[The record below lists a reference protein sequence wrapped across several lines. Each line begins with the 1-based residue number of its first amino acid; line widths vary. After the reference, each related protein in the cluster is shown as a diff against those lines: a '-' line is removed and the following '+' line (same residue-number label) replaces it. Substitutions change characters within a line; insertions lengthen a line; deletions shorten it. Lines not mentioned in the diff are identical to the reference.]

1 MTRDPAW
8 LTDDL
13 EGLKRSHLL
22 RPRRLVQSLGP
33 GRSLI
38 DGLELVDFSTNDYLG
53 LARDSR
59 LILASADIP
68 TGAGASPLVTG
79 RSEQYSQL
87 EQDIADFEGTE
98 SALLFPSGF
107 AANLGSV
114 AALVGPGD
122 TVFSDRLNHASL
134 IDGCRLSGARLRIYH
149 QDSLDSL
156 DQQLAAADTSPR
168 RLIVTDGL
176 FSMDGTVAPLNTLC
190 DLAESHDAM
199 LLVDEAHATGVLGDT
214 GRGTCEF
221 LNVEDKVTLRI
232 GTLSKAVGAAGGFV
246 AGSAAI
252 VDFLWHHARTQVF
265 STAIPPA
272 TCAAASAGLRL
283 IAENNQLQQHLQQLA
298 TRLRQHIARLGLD
311 TPSVDGPIV
320 PIILGDPAVAV
331 STSARLVECGMFV
344 PAIRP
349 PSVPDDTARL
359 RISLSAAHTEADV
372 DRLADSLAKTV
383 SPELTARG

>member
-22 RPRRLVQSLGP
+22 RPRRLVKSLGP

-38 DGLELVDFSTNDYLG
+38 DGRELVDFSTNDYLG
-53 LARDSR
+53 LARDPR

-114 AALVGPGD
+114 AALVGTGD

-156 DQQLAAADTSPR
+156 DQQLKSAATSPR

-176 FSMDGTVAPLNTLC
+176 FSMDGTVAPLNQLC
-190 DLAESHDAM
+190 DLADAHDAM
-199 LLVDEAHATGVLGDT
+199 LLVDEAHATGVLGNT

-221 LNVEDKVTLRI
+221 LNVEAKVTLRV

-372 DRLADSLAKTV
+372 DQLADSLAKTV

>member
-13 EGLKRSHLL
+13 EGLKRSHLF
-22 RPRRLVQSLGP
+22 RPRRLVKSLGP

-38 DGLELVDFSTNDYLG
+38 DGRELVDFSTNDYLG
-53 LARDSR
+53 LARDPR

-87 EQDIADFEGTE
+87 EQDVADFEGTE

-114 AALVGPGD
+114 AALVGAGD

-134 IDGCRLSGARLRIYH
+134 IDGCRLSGARLRVYR

-156 DQQLAAADTSPR
+156 DQQLAAAATSPR

-176 FSMDGTVAPLNTLC
+176 FSMDGTVAPLDTLC
-190 DLAESHDAM
+190 ALAEAHDAM
-199 LLVDEAHATGVLGDT
+199 LLVDEAHATGVLGPT

-221 LNVEDKVTLRI
+221 LNVEDRVTLRI

-246 AGSAAI
+246 AGSGAL

-265 STAIPPA
+265 STAIPPG

-320 PIILGDPAVAV
+320 PIILGDPSLAVA
-331 STSARLVECGMFV
+331 TSARLVECGMFV

-349 PSVPDDTARL
+349 PSVPADTARL
-359 RISLSAAHTEADV
+359 RISLSAAHSETDV

-383 SPELTARG
+383 TPEFTARG

>member
-53 LARDSR
+53 LARDPR

-114 AALVGPGD
+114 AALVGTGD

-134 IDGCRLSGARLRIYH
+134 IDGCRLSGARLRVYH
-149 QDSLDSL
+149 QNSLDSL
-156 DQQLAAADTSPR
+156 DQQLKSAATSPR

-176 FSMDGTVAPLNTLC
+176 FSMDGTVAPLNQLC
-190 DLAESHDAM
+190 DLADAHDAM
-199 LLVDEAHATGVLGDT
+199 LLVDEAHATGVLGNT

-221 LNVEDKVTLRI
+221 LNVEAKVTLRV

-246 AGSAAI
+246 AGSAAL

-265 STAIPPA
+265 STAIPPG

-283 IAENNQLQQHLQQLA
+283 IGENNQLQQHLQQLA

-383 SPELTARG
+383 SPELTARE

>member
-1 MTRDPAW
+1 MCA
-8 LTDDL
+8 
-13 EGLKRSHLL
+13 
-22 RPRRLVQSLGP
+22 
-33 GRSLI
+33 
-38 DGLELVDFSTNDYLG
+38 
-53 LARDSR
+53 
-59 LILASADIP
+59 
-68 TGAGASPLVTG
+68 
-79 RSEQYSQL
+79 
-87 EQDIADFEGTE
+87 
-98 SALLFPSGF
+98 
-107 AANLGSV
+107 
-114 AALVGPGD
+114 
-122 TVFSDRLNHASL
+122 
-134 IDGCRLSGARLRIYH
+134 
-149 QDSLDSL
+149 
-156 DQQLAAADTSPR
+156 
-168 RLIVTDGL
+168 
-176 FSMDGTVAPLNTLC
+176 
-190 DLAESHDAM
+190 LAEAHDAM

>member
-8 LTDDL
+8 LADDL
-13 EGLKRSHLL
+13 EGLKRSHLV
-22 RPRRLVQSLGP
+22 RPRRLVKSLGP

-38 DGLELVDFSTNDYLG
+38 NGRELVDFSTNDYLG
-53 LARDSR
+53 LARDTR
-59 LILASADIP
+59 LTRASADVP

-79 RSEQYSQL
+79 RSEQYCQL

-98 SALLFPSGF
+98 SEILFPSGF
-107 AANLGSV
+107 AANLGTV

-134 IDGCRLSGARLRIYH
+134 IDGCRLSGARLRVYQ
-149 QDSLDSL
+149 QDSLDHL
-156 DQQLAAADTSPR
+156 NQQLAASASSTR

-176 FSMDGTVAPLNTLC
+176 FSMDGTVAPLDTLC
-190 DLAESHDAM
+190 DLAETHDAM

-221 LNVEDKVTLRI
+221 LGVEDRVTLRI

-246 AGSAAI
+246 AASTPL

-272 TCAAASAGLRL
+272 TCAAASAGLCL
-283 IAENNQLQQHLQQLA
+283 IKDNKPLRQHLQQLA
-298 TRLRQHIARLGLD
+298 TRLRNHIARLGLD
-311 TPSVDGPIV
+311 TPSTTGPIV
-320 PIILGDPAVAV
+320 PIILGDSSVAV
-331 STSARLVECGMFV
+331 STSDRLVESGFFV

-349 PSVPDDTARL
+349 PSVPADTARL
-359 RISLSAAHTEADV
+359 RISLSAAHTETDI
-372 DRLADSLAKTV
+372 DRLADSLAKSV

>member
-13 EGLKRSHLL
+13 EGLKRSHLF
-22 RPRRLVQSLGP
+22 RPRRLVKSLGP

-59 LILASADIP
+59 LILASSDIP

-176 FSMDGTVAPLNTLC
+176 FSMDGTVAPLDTLC
-190 DLAESHDAM
+190 ALAEAHDAM

>member
-22 RPRRLVQSLGP
+22 RPRRLVKSLGP

-38 DGLELVDFSTNDYLG
+38 DGRELIDFSTNDYLG
-53 LARDSR
+53 LARDPR

-114 AALVGPGD
+114 AALVGTGD

-134 IDGCRLSGARLRIYH
+134 IDGCRLSGARLRVYH

-156 DQQLAAADTSPR
+156 DQQLKSAATSPR

-176 FSMDGTVAPLNTLC
+176 FSMDGTVAPLNQLC
-190 DLAESHDAM
+190 DLADAHDAM
-199 LLVDEAHATGVLGDT
+199 LLVDEAHATGVLGNT

-221 LNVEDKVTLRI
+221 LNVEAKVTLRV

>member
-22 RPRRLVQSLGP
+22 RPRRLVKSLGP

-38 DGLELVDFSTNDYLG
+38 DGRELIDFSTNDYLG
-53 LARDSR
+53 LARDPR

-114 AALVGPGD
+114 AALVGTGD

-134 IDGCRLSGARLRIYH
+134 IDGCRLSGARLRVYH
-149 QDSLDSL
+149 QNSLDSL
-156 DQQLAAADTSPR
+156 DQQLKSAATSPR

-176 FSMDGTVAPLNTLC
+176 FSMDGTVAPLNQLC
-190 DLAESHDAM
+190 DLADAHDAM
-199 LLVDEAHATGVLGDT
+199 LLVDEAHATGVLGNT

-221 LNVEDKVTLRI
+221 LNVEAKVTLRV

>member
-22 RPRRLVQSLGP
+22 RPRRLVKSLGP

-38 DGLELVDFSTNDYLG
+38 DGRELVDFSTNDYLG
-53 LARDSR
+53 LARDPR

-114 AALVGPGD
+114 AALVGTGD

-134 IDGCRLSGARLRIYH
+134 IDGCRLSGARLRVYH
-149 QDSLDSL
+149 QNSLDSL
-156 DQQLAAADTSPR
+156 DQQLKSAATSPR

-176 FSMDGTVAPLNTLC
+176 FSMDGTVAPLNQLC
-190 DLAESHDAM
+190 DLADAHDAM
-199 LLVDEAHATGVLGDT
+199 LLVDEAHATGVLGNT

-221 LNVEDKVTLRI
+221 LNVEAKVTLRV

>member
-13 EGLKRSHLL
+13 EGLKRSHLF
-22 RPRRLVQSLGP
+22 RPRRLVKSLGP

-38 DGLELVDFSTNDYLG
+38 DGRELVDFSTNDYLG
-53 LARDSR
+53 LARDPR
-59 LILASADIP
+59 LILASSDIP

-149 QDSLDSL
+149 QASLDQL
-156 DQQLAAADTSPR
+156 YQQLAAAASSPR

-176 FSMDGTVAPLNTLC
+176 FSMDGTVAPLATLC
-190 DLAESHDAM
+190 DLAEAHDAM

-221 LNVEDKVTLRI
+221 LGVEDRVTLRI

-246 AGSAAI
+246 TGSAAL

-265 STAIPPA
+265 STAIPPN

-283 IAENNQLQQHLQQLA
+283 ISENLQLQQHLQHLA
-298 TRLRQHIARLGLD
+298 ARLRQHIARLGLE

-320 PIILGDPAVAV
+320 PIILGDPSVAV
-331 STSARLVECGMFV
+331 STSSRLVECGMFV

-349 PSVPDDTARL
+349 PSVPADTARL
-359 RISLSAAHTEADV
+359 RISLSAAHTETDV
-372 DRLADSLAKTV
+372 DRLADSLAKSVTQ
-383 SPELTARG
+383 ELTARG